1 MDSTTKLRDL
11 VAIVGRLIAV
21 MDKETALLRGMR
33 SDQIGALQPDKA
45 RLAGLYVG
53 MVREVRKNPE
63 LLAAVDQAVRG
74 ELTEAMG
81 RFELAAAENERA
93 ISAARTAN
101 ERVLKAI
108 VAAVNSRRSVGT
120 YGNNGAIAE
129 APRPQRAQAMSIAI
143 DRRF

>member
-1 MDSTTKLRDL
+1 
-11 VAIVGRLIAV
+11 
-21 MDKETALLRGMR
+21 
-33 SDQIGALQPDKA
+33 
-45 RLAGLYVG
+45 